1 MHALSSRLGVLIGP
15 HGRWRSPGICGS
27 HYTRGEAHR
36 KGFRKALNTHSAGIV
51 HVGRFTAIAVMAWM
65 SLQPATAATP
75 PDKPWLIR
83 YDKNPAHLTDIQVP
97 APGKTVVNIQQ
108 GLVPLVVGKEYTTNA
123 GQLTILKGYAG
134 ALKGKTPLTLG
145 FKDGSTTN
153 LTLLPTDT
161 SKSAPGIEFSP
172 PAGSYD
178 APTHVIVTS
187 PSVDAMIRFTTD
199 GSDPTEKSR
208 SIGYRTVFVDR
219 NMTIKARA
227 FTKTRAPGPVCSAEY
242 RIAGS
247 QTATTPTPERV
258 TDTTPGA
265 GSYEVYV
272 GSAFYMDEMLD
283 RSQWSYV
290 ADSADG
296 LYHRFLG
303 VDPLGAEGKRKL
315 GAFFKGRKAI
325 LEGGLRGP
333 QHIRQDEQWIADV
346 KDMGLTPVAT
356 FVNGLNSSPQQ
367 DPTDLTVPWQERLA
381 LNRKA
386 GIESYTMQAP
396 HRIADEGGWAD
407 PRFDRTRRWTLM
419 ADGTSADAPT
429 YLFTRRTEPYR
440 QGVYDLIRWTHAN
453 KRKFLFI
460 VSPNE
465 GEGTF
470 LQDAMMTVRLL
481 EDNDARP
488 DFYGVTLYGKRA
500 LHLVPEAVTAKSG
513 RRTATSTLTGVAYY
527 LLKHAR
533 ADGGELGLGLDGA
546 RGQRHFENPQ
556 GETSAPP
563 ADAISVA
570 SLASPS
576 GSLDIVIT
584 NRSDW
589 VDFIPVL
596 RARASAPSPNP
607 TPKFVLNGKDISTAV
622 LGEGHVFLRADRILP
637 GQSRKVTLTLP
648 PTAAGGITLE
658 VLPYPGSRFVRDRI
672 TLNL

>member
-1 MHALSSRLGVLIGP
+1 M
-15 HGRWRSPGICGS
+15 
-27 HYTRGEAHR
+27 EAHG
-36 KGFRKALNTHSAGIV
+36 KGVAQALNTYSASFRL
-51 HVGRFTAIAVMAWM
+51 VGWFTELACMAWLPLHPVMA
-65 SLQPATAATP
+65 AAPT
-75 PDKPWLIR
+75 DKPWLIR
-83 YDKNPAHLTDIQVP
+83 YDRNPAHLTDIRVP
-97 APGKTVVNIQQ
+97 VPGKTVVKIEQ
-108 GLVPLVVGKEYTTNA
+108 GLVPLVLGTEYTSHD
-123 GQLTILKGYAG
+123 GQLAILKGYAG
-134 ALKGKTPLTLG
+134 ALKGKTPLTLV
-145 FKDGSTTN
+145 FNDGSTTN
-153 LTLLPTDT
+153 LTLLPADT

-208 SIGYRTVFVDR
+208 SIGYLTVFVDR
-219 NMTIKARA
+219 SKTVKARA
-227 FTKTRAPGPVCSAEY
+227 FTKGRTPGPVCSAEY

-247 QTATTPTPERV
+247 QRTTPPPLERV
-258 TDTTPGA
+258 TDPNPGA

-272 GSAFYMDEMLD
+272 GTAFYMDELLD
-283 RSQWSYV
+283 RGQWTYV
-290 ADSADG
+290 ADTADG

-303 VDPLGAEGKRKL
+303 VDPLGTEGKKKL
-315 GAFFKGRKAI
+315 GSFFKGRKAI

-367 DPTDLTVPWQERLA
+367 DPTDLTAPWQERLA

-407 PRFDRTRRWTLM
+407 PRHDRTRRWTLM

-440 QGVYDLIRWTHAN
+440 QGVYDLIRWTHEN

-465 GEGTF
+465 GENTF

-500 LHLVPEAVTAKSG
+500 LHLVPEAVLDKSG
-513 RRTATSTLTGVAYY
+513 KRAATSTLTGVAAY

-533 ADGGELGLGLDGA
+533 ADGGELELGLDGEG
-546 RGQRHFENPQ
+546 GQRHVGNPT
-556 GETSAPP
+556 GPTSAPST
-563 ADAISVA
+563 DAVSVA
-570 SLASPS
+570 SISSAS
-576 GSLDIVIT
+576 GSLNLVIT

-596 RARASAPSPNP
+596 RARARASSPHP
-607 TPKFVLNGKDISTAV
+607 KAKFVLNGKDISDAV
-622 LGEGHVFLRADRILP
+622 LGEGHIFLRADRLLP
-637 GQSRKVTLTLP
+637 GQSRTVTLTLP
-648 PTAAGGITLE
+648 PSDAGGLTLE
-658 VLPYPGSRFVRDRI
+658 LLPYPGSRFVRDRI
-672 TLNL
+672 TLKP

>member
-1 MHALSSRLGVLIGP
+1 MIQN
-15 HGRWRSPGICGS
+15 
-27 HYTRGEAHR
+27 
-36 KGFRKALNTHSAGIV
+36 LN
-51 HVGRFTAIAVMAWM
+51 
-65 SLQPATAATP
+65 AATFAE
-75 PDKPWLIR
+75 KPWLIR
-83 YDKNPAHLTDIQVP
+83 YDKNPARLTDIQVP
-97 APGKTVVNIQQ
+97 VSSKAVVDIKQ
-108 GLVPLVVGKEYTTNA
+108 GLMPLVLGQEYTISGSQLAILKTYA
-123 GQLTILKGYAG
+123 GGLKGRTQLTLV
-134 ALKGKTPLTLG
+134 

-178 APTHVIVTS
+178 SPRHVIVTS
-187 PSVDAMIRFTTD
+187 PAVDAKIRFTTD
-199 GSDPTEKSR
+199 GSDPSEKSR
-208 SIGYRTVFVDR
+208 SIGYLTVFVDR
-219 NMTIKARA
+219 NMTVKARA
-227 FTKTRAPGPVCSAEY
+227 FTKSKAPGPVISAEY
-242 RIAGS
+242 RITGS
-247 QTATTPTPERV
+247 QKTTLLPPEHV
-258 TDTTPGA
+258 TDPTPGA

-272 GSAFYMDEMLD
+272 GAAFYMDEMLD
-283 RSQWSYV
+283 RSQWAYV

-303 VDPLGAEGKRKL
+303 VDPLGTEGKKKL
-315 GAFFKGRKAI
+315 GSFFKGQKAI

-333 QHIRQDEQWIADV
+333 QHVHQDEQWIADV
-346 KDMGLTPVAT
+346 KEMGLTPIAT
-356 FVNGLNSSPQQ
+356 FVNGLNSSPHQ

-386 GIESYTMQAP
+386 GIENYTMQAP

-440 QGVYDLIRWTHAN
+440 RGVYDLIRWTHGN

-465 GEGTF
+465 GEDTF

-481 EDNDARP
+481 EDNGARP

-500 LHLVPEAVTAKSG
+500 LHLVPEAVVDQAGK
-513 RRTATSTLTGVAYY
+513 RTGASTLTGVAYY

-533 ADGGELGLGLDGA
+533 ADGGELSLWLDAGN
-546 RGQRHFENPQ
+546 GKKYYGNPS
-556 GETSAPP
+556 GEASAPTTT
-563 ADAISVA
+563 ALSAA
-570 SLASPS
+570 TLASPS
-576 GSLDIVIT
+576 GTLQLVIT
-584 NRSDW
+584 NRSHW

-596 RARASAPSPNP
+596 RARANAPSASARA
-607 TPKFVLNGKDISTAV
+607 KFVLNGKDISDAV
-622 LGEGHVFLRADRILP
+622 HSEGHTFLRADRLLP

-648 PTAAGGITLE
+648 SSGAGGLTFEL
-658 VLPYPGSRFVRDRI
+658 LPYPGSRFVRDRI
-672 TLNL
+672 TLTL